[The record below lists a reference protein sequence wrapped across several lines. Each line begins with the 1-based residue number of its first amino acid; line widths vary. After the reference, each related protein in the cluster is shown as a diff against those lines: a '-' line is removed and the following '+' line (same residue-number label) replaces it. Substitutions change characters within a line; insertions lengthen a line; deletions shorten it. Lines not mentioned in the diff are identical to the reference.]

1 MQRSSDNQPT
11 VPFLLPNI
19 GTSSDG
25 QAEAPSAK
33 PLKPLNPPR
42 EQINGDP
49 VTETTLDGQD
59 TVPCLDAHMK
69 NGGTLVVVA
78 GCGSQ
83 KSYQSR
89 LWMAKVLRADDR
101 ILAISCRVI
110 HACDCF
116 RELESLGFVVY
127 TDTQFKSGEGRARL
141 LQEKRIIISLG
152 GSGSVGARRRP

>member
-1 MQRSSDNQPT
+1 
-11 VPFLLPNI
+11 
-19 GTSSDG
+19 
-25 QAEAPSAK
+25 
-33 PLKPLNPPR
+33 
-42 EQINGDP
+42 
-49 VTETTLDGQD
+49 
-59 TVPCLDAHMK
+59 MK

-127 TDTQFKSGEGRARL
+127 TERAYVIDAHEVAKVTLNEGIKS
-141 LQEKRIIISLG
+141 
-152 GSGSVGARRRP
+152 